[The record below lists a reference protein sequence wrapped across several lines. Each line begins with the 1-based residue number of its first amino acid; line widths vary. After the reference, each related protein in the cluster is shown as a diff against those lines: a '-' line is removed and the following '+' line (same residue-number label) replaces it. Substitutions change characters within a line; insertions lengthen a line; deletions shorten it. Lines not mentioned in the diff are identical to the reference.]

1 MAGHETFPCRYG
13 WLKKCYDAVRVAEVI
28 STEAAIS
35 VFNSDH
41 AIATFGVGKN
51 MVASMRHWAIACG
64 ILDAFIKGG
73 RIESLT
79 TSDLGHFIF
88 GAGDPFLEEPGSLWL
103 LHWRLAA
110 APGRATT
117 WYFAFSEFNDVIFT
131 REALA
136 SRLMTRIDE
145 LRENGRIN
153 AGRIAR
159 ATVDRDA
166 ECFVRTYMSRPPKKG
181 ISEDGLESPFAELGL
196 IAPIGGGAM
205 QFRRGPKPSLPDLVF
220 VFALIEFW
228 QSQFSTRG
236 TLSIE
241 TIAHEPG
248 SPGRLFLLD
257 EESIAER
264 LERISEVT
272 SGALTW
278 DEGAGLRQVTAR
290 VDIATIKPLSLVES
304 FYTRFLEAA

>member
-1 MAGHETFPCRYG
+1 
-13 WLKKCYDAVRVAEVI
+13 
-28 STEAAIS
+28 
-35 VFNSDH
+35 
-41 AIATFGVGKN
+41 
-51 MVASMRHWAIACG
+51 
-64 ILDAFIKGG
+64 
-73 RIESLT
+73 
-79 TSDLGHFIF
+79 
-88 GAGDPFLEEPGSLWL
+88 
-103 LHWRLAA
+103 
-110 APGRATT
+110 
-117 WYFAFSEFNDVIFT
+117 
-131 REALA
+131 
-136 SRLMTRIDE
+136 
-145 LRENGRIN
+145 
-153 AGRIAR
+153 
-159 ATVDRDA
+159 
-166 ECFVRTYMSRPPKKG
+166 
-181 ISEDGLESPFAELGL
+181 
-196 IAPIGGGAM
+196 M